1 MPFEVENKFR
11 VADPAELRRRI
22 ESLGAKFCGS
32 ETHSDSYFN
41 HPSRD
46 FRQTDEALRIRD
58 ANGEICLTFKGPRFN
73 SGIKMREEIELPLG
87 PSPDAEQSAIT
98 ILNRLGFR
106 FVACVKK
113 RRDVYHLS
121 KERWSIEVCM
131 DDVDQLG
138 TFAEIELVAEAADLE
153 QAKQLVI
160 DLQRELHLGEP
171 ESRSYL
177 KMQLAA
183 NSSCPPESS

>member
-1 MPFEVENKFR
+1 MSFEVENKFR
-11 VADPAELRRRI
+11 VADPAHLRQRI
-22 ESLGAKFCGS
+22 EALGAEYRGMES
-32 ETHSDSYFN
+32 HSDSYFN

-46 FRQTDEALRIRD
+46 FRQTDEALRIRN

-73 SGIKMREEIELPLG
+73 TGIKIREEIELPLA
-87 PSPDAEQSAIT
+87 PSPNAEQSAIA
-98 ILNRLGFR
+98 ILHRLGFQ

-121 KERWSIEVCM
+121 KDRWSIEICL

-138 TFAEIELVAEAADLE
+138 TFAEIELIAEADDLG

-160 DLQRELHLGEP
+160 DLQHELDLGEP

-177 KMQLAA
+177 KMLLAT
-183 NSSCPPESS
+183 NSSSPA